1 MALVEDDVKQAI
13 IDSVGDVDPTT
24 GDAPTD
30 AEDGVIALSI
40 DVWWEM
46 FASKDTVGPGLR
58 MAYVRREAIR
68 RVLAVLAQKRFD
80 VADNLSGL
88 SIRAGQIYK
97 HYQDMLTEANEEI
110 KATEG
115 SVTRGGSPAVGRL
128 EPLFIPAPGDRVQ
141 EYIDNYTES
150 YLAATED

>member
-24 GDAPTD
+24 GDSPTD

-40 DVWWEM
+40 DTWWEM

-58 MAYVRREAIR
+58 TAYVRREAIR

-97 HYQDMLTEANEEI
+97 HYQDMLADVAQEI
-110 KATEG
+110 KTVEA
-115 SVTRGGSPAVGRL
+115 SVTRGGAPTVGRI
-128 EPLFIPAPGDRVQ
+128 EPVFIPVPGDRVQ
-141 EYIDNYTES
+141 EYLDDYTES